1 MAQVKTTKLNSEGSV
16 QCVSEVMSQELGRE
30 IYCVENEWGGIQ
42 VRESD
47 EYIWVHC
54 GGYSVQT
61 ACYKAN
67 PERLC
72 LEYMRR
78 MLAFLPFRQ
87 NNMGSVLILG
97 LGGGAMVRT
106 LHHHWPDSH
115 IEAVDI
121 DQDMVE
127 IAHNVFE
134 VPWAENINIRVADAF
149 CYVEQILDH
158 QVDTI
163 LVDLFVGE
171 EAVADVYSESFI
183 TNCFDSLLPS
193 GVLVFNILAAEEQQ
207 FADFVS
213 QVRKIFDRQTLCLN
227 VPAHNN
233 ILLFA
238 FKDPVEFP
246 SQEDLAVKALEMQ
259 KKLDMPFEEYMRDII
274 YYNKNNPLLKKIF

>member
-1 MAQVKTTKLNSEGSV
+1 MKDQNTV
-16 QCVSEVMSQELGRE
+16 QCVSETMSQELGHE
-30 IYCVENEWGGIQ
+30 IYCVENDWGGIQ

-61 ACYKAN
+61 ACYKDT

-87 NNMGSVLILG
+87 NDMGNVLILG

-106 LHHHWPDSH
+106 LHHFWPESQIDA
-115 IEAVDI
+115 IDI

-127 IAHNVFE
+127 IAHNVFG

-149 CYVEQILDH
+149 SYVEQSLDH
-158 QVDTI
+158 QVNTI

-171 EAVADVYSESFI
+171 EAVADVYSKSFI
-183 TNCFDSLLPS
+183 KNCYDALLPS

-213 QVRKIFDRQTLCLN
+213 QTRKIFNRQTLCMN

-238 FKDPVEFP
+238 FKGPVEIP
-246 SQEDLAVKALEMQ
+246 SQEELALKAGQMQDLLE
-259 KKLDMPFEEYMRDII
+259 LPFEEYMRDII
-274 YYNKNNPLLKKIF
+274 YYNKNNPLLKEIF